1 MSLNRFLRFVLVQSL
16 NCVQL
21 FGTPWTA
28 SLQALLSSTIC
39 QSLLR
44 FISVELMML
53 SNYLILCPTLPFGL
67 QYFPASRSFSMSQL
81 FTSGSQCIGVSAL
94 ATILTMNIWGW
105 FPLGLTG
112 LISLQSK
119 GLSRVSSWDFSSF
132 KSLLQHYSSKAS
144 IPWLVLSLLYGAT
157 SHICTWLLEKP

>member
-67 QYFPASRSFSMSQL
+67 QYFPASRSFSMSRL
-81 FTSGSQCIGVSAL
+81 FTSGGQSSRASASASVL
-94 ATILTMNIWGW
+94 PMNVQDC

-112 LISLQSK
+112 LISLLSK
-119 GLSRVSSWDFSSF
+119 GLLRTLSSITIQKNQF
-132 KSLLQHYSSKAS
+132 
-144 IPWLVLSLLYGAT
+144 LVHSLLYGPTLT
-157 SHICTWLLEKP
+157 SVLECGWKPYEQ

>member
-1 MSLNRFLRFVLVQSL
+1 MAMPILNGRCHFLKMAVKTFFILHVLPQPRHCLKRSTLYLLFMSLNRFLRFVLVQSL

-81 FTSGSQCIGVSAL
+81 FTSGSQSIGASASASKL
-94 ATILTMNIWGW
+94 QVIHVGAILYDKT
-105 FPLGLTG
+105 
-112 LISLQSK
+112 
-119 GLSRVSSWDFSSF
+119 
-132 KSLLQHYSSKAS
+132 
-144 IPWLVLSLLYGAT
+144 
-157 SHICTWLLEKP
+157 